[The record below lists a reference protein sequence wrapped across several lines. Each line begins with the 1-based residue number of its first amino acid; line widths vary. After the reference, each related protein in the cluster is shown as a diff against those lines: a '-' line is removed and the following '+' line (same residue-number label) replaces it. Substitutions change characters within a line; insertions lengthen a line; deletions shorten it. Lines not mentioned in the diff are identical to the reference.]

1 MKIATNLFIAL
12 LLLSCLVTGCKKEG
26 KLTPSEEKEGVYGD
40 HTLPQ
45 GNHPYDADILQLFQ
59 KYQTLFLYKYV
70 PHDLYY
76 NINYYLGGVYD
87 PVKDSTT
94 KHGYFDVPAKEAYV
108 GKQLDMLKDIWLKY
122 YPDAL
127 LKQALPKQ
135 VYLLDSL
142 YYAYNGP
149 GKPLDNWPSFLD
161 FYQGPDYFAVS
172 YGGTYLDNITAAE
185 KYALKSQLHTA
196 TLMLARLKGAIKPT
210 AAFAA
215 VTNYSTLVWNNY
227 YPQGAL
233 GYWLLDAGKD
243 LDLYMKAIV
252 SNSYAE
258 LTAPGGILH
267 PAVDTK
273 GLIKKKYDMV
283 IAYFQST
290 FGIDLQA
297 IGNAGK

>member
-1 MKIATNLFIAL
+1 MKIAVNILTAL
-12 LLLSCLVTGCKKEG
+12 LLMSCMITGCKKEG
-26 KLTPSEEKEGVYGD
+26 KLTPSEEKENVYGD

-70 PHDLYY
+70 HHDLYY
-76 NINYYLGGVYD
+76 NINYDLGGVYD

-94 KHGYFDVPAKEAYV
+94 KYGYFDVPAKEAYV
-108 GKQLDMLKDIWLKY
+108 GKQLDMLKDLWLKY

-127 LKQALPKQ
+127 LKQGLPKK
-135 VYLLDSL
+135 VYLLDSF

-149 GKPLDNWPSFLD
+149 GKPLDNWPEFTD
-161 FYQGPDYFAVS
+161 FYKGPDYFAIS
-172 YGGTYLDNITAAE
+172 YGGAYLDNITPAE
-185 KYALKSQLHTA
+185 KYALKGKLHAA
-196 TLMLARLKGAIKPT
+196 TLALARAKGAIKPT
-210 AAFAA
+210 TAFAA

-233 GYWLLDAGKD
+233 GYWQLDAGKD
-243 LDLYMKAIV
+243 LDLYMEAIV
-252 SNSYAE
+252 SHSYTE

-267 PAVDTK
+267 PGVDTK

-290 FGIDLQA
+290 FSIDLQA